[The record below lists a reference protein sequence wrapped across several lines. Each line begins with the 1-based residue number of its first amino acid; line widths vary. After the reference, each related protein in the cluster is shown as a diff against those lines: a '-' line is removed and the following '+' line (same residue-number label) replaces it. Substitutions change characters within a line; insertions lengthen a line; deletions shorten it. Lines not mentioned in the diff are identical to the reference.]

1 MAKIKQVL
9 AEEILDSRGNPT
21 IETTIILS
29 DGVWA
34 KSSVPNGATKGV
46 YEASQLRDG
55 DTKRFGGLGVKNAVL
70 NVQTIIAPKI
80 VGMDCTDQQK
90 IDKLMI
96 ELDGTQNKG
105 RLGANAILSVSQAV
119 AKAGAKSSLLPLS
132 VYIRQFLGLND
143 KPAKIPTPMFNIIE
157 GGKHAQGSIN
167 FQEFL
172 LVPASAKTYS
182 ESLEIASAVYSS
194 LRTLLRDRNLST
206 LNADEG
212 GFSPVTS
219 SNIEALNLLKQAIDQ
234 SGYKFSLDVFLGVDA
249 AARFFLDGKEYR
261 LLDRPTPYNQDD
273 LVEYYTNIFNEYSL
287 IYIEDPFAEDD
298 WEGWKKIY
306 NALSSKTL
314 IIGDDI
320 TTTNPYRLQLALD
333 NNVINGMVI
342 KPNQAGTVTETLA
355 VVEMAKFKNLKI
367 VVSQRSGETMDDF
380 IADFAVGVGA
390 DYVKFGAPVHERVLK
405 YNRLTEIEAELK
417 QI

>member
-206 LNADEG
+206 LNA
-212 GFSPVTS
+212 
-219 SNIEALNLLKQAIDQ
+219 
-234 SGYKFSLDVFLGVDA
+234 
-249 AARFFLDGKEYR
+249 
-261 LLDRPTPYNQDD
+261 
-273 LVEYYTNIFNEYSL
+273 
-287 IYIEDPFAEDD
+287 
-298 WEGWKKIY
+298 
-306 NALSSKTL
+306 
-314 IIGDDI
+314 
-320 TTTNPYRLQLALD
+320 
-333 NNVINGMVI
+333 
-342 KPNQAGTVTETLA
+342 
-355 VVEMAKFKNLKI
+355 
-367 VVSQRSGETMDDF
+367 
-380 IADFAVGVGA
+380 
-390 DYVKFGAPVHERVLK
+390 
-405 YNRLTEIEAELK
+405 EL
-417 QI
+417 

>member
-34 KSSVPNGATKGV
+34 KSSVPNGATEGV

-234 SGYKFSLDVFLGVDA
+234 SGYKFSFDVFLGVDA
-249 AARFFLDGKEYR
+249 AAHFFLDGKEYR

>member
-1 MAKIKQVL
+1 MAKIKQVI
-9 AEEILDSRGNPT
+9 AQEILDSRGNPT
-21 IETTIILS
+21 IETTIILN

-55 DTKRFGGLGVKNAVL
+55 DPKRFGGLGVRNAVL
-70 NVQTIIAPKI
+70 NVQTLIAPKI
-80 VGMDCTDQQK
+80 IGMSCTDQQK

-105 RLGANAILSVSQAV
+105 RLGANATLSVSQAV

-143 KPAKIPTPMFNIIE
+143 TPVKIPIPMFNILE

-172 LVPASAKTYS
+172 LVPASAKTYA
-182 ESLEIASAVYSS
+182 ESLEISYAVYSA
-194 LRTLLRDRNLST
+194 LRSLLRDRNLST
-206 LNADEG
+206 LSADEG
-212 GFSPVTS
+212 GFSPIIS
-219 SNIEALNLLKQAIDQ
+219 SNLEALQLLKQAIEQ

-249 AARFFLDGKEYR
+249 AANFFLDGKEYR

-306 NALSSKTL
+306 SALSSKTL

-342 KPNQAGTVTETLA
+342 KPNQVGTVTETLA
-355 VVEMAKFKNLKI
+355 VVEIAKFKNLKI
-367 VVSQRSGETMDDF
+367 IVSQRSGETMDDF